1 MAYFTDLV
9 SMESSSIMEAVSLS
23 DDEPEPESNEV
34 TLPENPQERK
44 ENVETLQVPS
54 DNPEND
60 SNPVILKKSELND
73 PFNSDDID
81 IANEEIINSPQK
93 SSKLNELQLRIEAL
107 ETERGQLTAEILSKD
122 NAITKLEAENSS
134 YKSEISDLETSHS
147 SAIAEHERKFS
158 QFSEETALKIGE
170 LKKQF
175 FNANKEKESMV
186 MKYALNEREIII
198 QKKHRDEAD
207 KKCKNALKERDEAVN
222 KAKNAIADKLKLQQ
236 LCDSRLQDN
245 QVLKREIDKW
255 KEEAKV
261 QETQKNLQ
269 VSKLKLEVENHENTR
284 EKLDKLTSH
293 LSETR
298 IEIDKTRN
306 EYNEFIQKLKEEKQE
321 QSVKLMIDEAAQSE
335 LETLK
340 INFAKMSEDNEKLTA
355 TEKELKNTI
364 SELESNVDK
373 LKNNCEEQKVRIDEM
388 MSQAAEL
395 EQLKLK
401 LSNEESKLSKL
412 QGDMEKLTSENAELC
427 DNMDEKAKKES
438 ELLDFTQKLT
448 EKNVELNS
456 NLTFIESRANILET
470 EHSRLTGQV
479 SELQAMNGQLKIELE
494 SETKNRKCETETL
507 AKKLA
512 ESMKT
517 VESFRQKVT
526 DANNEVSVLKRK
538 NASSLR
544 ELTKELK
551 ECQRKLESSHHLR
564 VASPLSASSRASSNS
579 SLHKLANN
587 EESNSSSS
595 NLSLASSETIGN
607 GYVRTNPQIQ
617 VTILKIRNIVK
628 NVIILVYFIQVN
640 SLPSNVPDSQ
650 VLVEKIVKLQK
661 ELAKRQEK
669 LDFME
674 EHVSTMVEEMK
685 KKNKL
690 LQNLMLKQD
699 VGSLAT
705 SDMDDNKVIWKHQVI
720 MLFICNFCIFLSMH
734 SYGIMLQMR

>member
-1 MAYFTDLV
+1 M
-9 SMESSSIMEAVSLS
+9 
-23 DDEPEPESNEV
+23 
-34 TLPENPQERK
+34 
-44 ENVETLQVPS
+44 
-54 DNPEND
+54 
-60 SNPVILKKSELND
+60 
-73 PFNSDDID
+73 
-81 IANEEIINSPQK
+81 
-93 SSKLNELQLRIEAL
+93 
-107 ETERGQLTAEILSKD
+107 
-122 NAITKLEAENSS
+122 
-134 YKSEISDLETSHS
+134 
-147 SAIAEHERKFS
+147 
-158 QFSEETALKIGE
+158 
-170 LKKQF
+170 
-175 FNANKEKESMV
+175 
-186 MKYALNEREIII
+186 
-198 QKKHRDEAD
+198 
-207 KKCKNALKERDEAVN
+207 
-222 KAKNAIADKLKLQQ
+222 
-236 LCDSRLQDN
+236 
-245 QVLKREIDKW
+245 
-255 KEEAKV
+255 
-261 QETQKNLQ
+261 
-269 VSKLKLEVENHENTR
+269 
-284 EKLDKLTSH
+284 
-293 LSETR
+293 
-298 IEIDKTRN
+298 
-306 EYNEFIQKLKEEKQE
+306 
-321 QSVKLMIDEAAQSE
+321 
-335 LETLK
+335 
-340 INFAKMSEDNEKLTA
+340 
-355 TEKELKNTI
+355 
-364 SELESNVDK
+364 
-373 LKNNCEEQKVRIDEM
+373 
-388 MSQAAEL
+388 
-395 EQLKLK
+395 
-401 LSNEESKLSKL
+401 
-412 QGDMEKLTSENAELC
+412 
-427 DNMDEKAKKES
+427 
-438 ELLDFTQKLT
+438 
-448 EKNVELNS
+448 
-456 NLTFIESRANILET
+456 
-470 EHSRLTGQV
+470 
-479 SELQAMNGQLKIELE
+479 KIELE

-628 NVIILVYFIQVN
+628 NVIVLVYFIQVN

-705 SDMDDNKVIWKHQVI
+705 SDMDDNKVIWKHQVF

-734 SYGIMLQMR
+734 SYGIMQQMR